1 MAKDVV
7 TALEKNKDTQ
17 ILIIFSGTSHAY
29 GINQEVENLY
39 PGFKTFQKLVVGRFE
54 VRVEELKDVKSVQK
68 AMFSSGKKSCEA
80 VGKVVS
86 FEFDPV
92 TKQAILSPE
101 LLQKI
106 KEKSQEKLGPS
117 GEIGKRKRG
126 EDGKEVASPVKSNSQ
141 SRQ

>member
-1 MAKDVV
+1 M
-7 TALEKNKDTQ
+7 
-17 ILIIFSGTSHAY
+17 
-29 GINQEVENLY
+29 
-39 PGFKTFQKLVVGRFE
+39 VGRFE

-106 KEKSQEKLGPS
+106 EEKVQKGRPS
-117 GEIGKRKRG
+117 GEIQKRD
-126 EDGKEVASPVKSNSQ
+126 EDGKKVVSPAQ
-141 SRQ
+141 DLPSRQ

>member
-1 MAKDVV
+1 MAQDVV

-106 KEKSQEKLGPS
+106 EEKVQKGRPS
-117 GEIGKRKRG
+117 GEIQKRD
-126 EDGKEVASPVKSNSQ
+126 EDGKKVVSPAQ
-141 SRQ
+141 DLPSRQ

>member
-106 KEKSQEKLGPS
+106 EEKVQKGRPS
-117 GEIGKRKRG
+117 GEIQKRD
-126 EDGKEVASPVKSNSQ
+126 EDGKKVVSPAQ
-141 SRQ
+141 DLPSRQ